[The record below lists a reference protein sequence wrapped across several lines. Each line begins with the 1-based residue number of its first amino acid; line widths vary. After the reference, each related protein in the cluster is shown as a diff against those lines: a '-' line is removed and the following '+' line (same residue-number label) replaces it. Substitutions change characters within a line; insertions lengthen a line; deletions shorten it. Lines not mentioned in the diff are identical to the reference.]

1 MSMNATVPTPV
12 TITLTVSILLAVLH
26 VRVWMDIVA
35 MEYNVEVTKQI
46 SVTLSDTIFVPGF

>member
-46 SVTLSDTIFVPGF
+46 SNMII